1 MAFLGRP
8 RETIT
13 TGWPTKPSSGQLQR
27 IDLLMNFNVVSAIFR
42 RNFNS
47 YFANPTGYVF
57 ICVYVLLSSFAA
69 FWPNDFFSS
78 NLANLDQLNRYL
90 PYIMLVFIPAIT
102 MSIWAD
108 ERRQGTDELLLTIP
122 AADFDVVLGKYL
134 AAVAIYSVALFFSMI
149 CNLSVLSWLA
159 YPKNPLP
166 QTPYGPDLGL
176 FFGTYIGY
184 WLVGAAMLSI
194 GMVASFL
201 TGNLTVGFVLGAL
214 FNAPLAFA
222 ANADVILPSEWAI
235 PVKQWSL
242 EEQFRDFGRGVV
254 SLSGV
259 SYFLLTVVVMLYL
272 SMVLIGRR
280 HWQGGKD
287 GRSLGPHYLLR
298 GLSLIGIAVG
308 VVMILQHFDLRADV
322 TAEQLSS
329 LSPKTK
335 ELLDKLQRPVKID
348 AYISPEVPENYVKTR
363 LDLLSMLREFAARG
377 KNLVKLRV
385 HDTKPLSPEAEQAE
399 QQFNITAQPV
409 LSRTRGAISREQIY
423 MGVAFT
429 SGLEKVVVPFL
440 GPAVPVEYE
449 LTRSIA
455 TVAEEKRKRLGV
467 LVTDAKL
474 YASFNMQTFTQGR
487 NDLLID
493 ELEKQYDVVQINADT
508 PIKDEIDVLFAVQ
521 PSSLSPEQMKN
532 FVAAVK
538 KGIPTAIF
546 EDPFPLTRDVPGTT
560 APKRPPQQMMMF
572 GGQQPLPKGDI
583 RELWKLLGIDF
594 EAMEIVCQY
603 YNPHPK
609 LELAFFPEWLF
620 INSGASDDK
629 KDHPVFSLKDPISS
643 GLQEV
648 LLLYTGSMKHLNSSD
663 MKFEPLLQTGN
674 ETAEVALSDLQS
686 PSPFGG
692 GGLNPNPRR
701 KPTRDYYIL
710 AAHIT
715 GKLPEDESDDA
726 APAQDDDKKDEK
738 EADKSAKKERTQ
750 INAAVV
756 ADIDLFYQEF
766 FQFRQQTRDS
776 ERELDLSLDN
786 ITFTL
791 NVLDALADDDRFIE
805 IRKRRP
811 KHRVLATIE
820 EKTKDAKEAAEKE
833 KVEKRKE
840 LEDATATEQGELDKK
855 VADLKKRADK
865 MNQIEFLQRL
875 QLLEREGNQRL
886 EARKRQLQRDLDKQV
901 TKIEREL
908 NLQVTHEQD
917 WYKMWA
923 VVLPPILPMLV
934 GLGVFFNRRAHER
947 EGVARSR
954 LR

>member
-1 MAFLGRP
+1 
-8 RETIT
+8 
-13 TGWPTKPSSGQLQR
+13 
-27 IDLLMNFNVVSAIFR
+27 MNFNVVSAIFR

-102 MSIWAD
+102 MSIWAE

-134 AAVAIYSVALFFSMI
+134 AAVAIYSVALLFSMI

-159 YPKNPLP
+159 YPKHPLP
-166 QTPYGPDLGL
+166 DQPVGPDLGL
-176 FFGTYIGY
+176 FFGTYFGY

-201 TGNLTVGFVLGAL
+201 TGNLTVGFVLGTL

-222 ANADVILPSEWAI
+222 ANADVIMPAEWAI

-259 SYFLLTVVVMLYL
+259 SYFVLTVVVMLYL

-287 GRSLGPHYLLR
+287 GLSLGPHYLLR
-298 GLSLIGIAVG
+298 GGSLIGIAVG

-322 TAEQLSS
+322 TAEGLSS
-329 LSPKTK
+329 LSPKTR
-335 ELLDKLQRPVKID
+335 ELLGNLKRTVKID
-348 AYISPEVPENYVKTR
+348 AYISPEVPESYVKTR

-377 KNLVKLRV
+377 KNLVRLRI
-385 HDTKPLSPEAEQAE
+385 HDTKPLSPEAQQAE
-399 QQFNITAQPV
+399 QQFNITPQPV
-409 LSRTRGAISREQIY
+409 FSRTRGAVSREQIY

-449 LTRSIA
+449 LARSIA
-455 TVAEEKRKRLGV
+455 TVSEEKRQKLGV

-493 ELEKQYDVVQINADT
+493 ELEKQYDVVQVNADT
-508 PIKDEIDVLFAVQ
+508 PVKDDIDVLFAVQ

-538 KGIPTAIF
+538 RGIPTAIF
-546 EDPFPLTRDVPGTT
+546 EDPLSLTRDVPGTT

-583 RELWKLLGIDF
+583 RELWKLLGIEF
-594 EAMEIVCQY
+594 EAHELVCQY
-603 YNPHPK
+603 YNPYPK
-609 LELAFFPEWLF
+609 LELAVTPEWLF
-620 INSGASDDK
+620 IDAGASEDK
-629 KDHPVFSLKDPISS
+629 KDHPVFSQKDPISS
-643 GLQEV
+643 GLQQV
-648 LLLYTGSMKHLNSSD
+648 LLLYAGSLKHLNASD
-663 MKFEPLLQTGN
+663 MKFEPLLQTGD
-674 ETAEVALSDLQS
+674 ETAEVAFSDLQTMN
-686 PSPFGG
+686 PFGGG

-701 KPTRDYYIL
+701 KPTRDYYTL

-715 GKLPEDESDDA
+715 GKLPEEDAEETAKESEADE
-726 APAQDDDKKDEK
+726 KKDGDKEEK
-738 EADKSAKKERTQ
+738 KKRTE
-750 INAAVV
+750 INAVVV

-766 FQFRQQTRDS
+766 FQFRQQSQDPD
-776 ERELDLSLDN
+776 RELDLSLDN

-791 NVLDALADDDRFIE
+791 NVLDALAGDDRFID
-805 IRKRRP
+805 IRKRRL

-820 EKTKDAKEAAEKE
+820 EKTKDAKVAAEKE
-833 KVEKRKE
+833 KLEKRKD
-840 LEDATATEQGELDKK
+840 LEEATAKEQAELDKR
-855 VADLKKRADK
+855 VSELKKRGEK
-865 MNQIEFLQRL
+865 MNTIELMQRL
-875 QLLEREGNQRL
+875 QILEREGNQRL
-886 EARKRQLQRDLDKQV
+886 DARKRQLQKDLDQKV
-901 TKIEREL
+901 TKIERDL
-908 NLQVTHEQD
+908 NLQVTREQD